1 MVKKILIAGSIIG
14 KLGAITVVEPVD
26 IASKPNGNSNS
37 IDLGYSISS
46 GNSDTSKLN
55 AKIFS
60 DYSSD
65 KSYKFIVGD
74 YTYGKSRG
82 KESVNRYYLHSR
94 ILQKLYGLHVWELF
108 GQIEGNRFQNL
119 KLRELLGVGVRFKLM
134 RYLYLGSG
142 LLYVHE
148 NLKDSDSN
156 SFPSGNIYIAYK
168 DSFKLNVPLDLIYTG
183 YFQPTLEDGSDYHT
197 LQKLKV
203 SIPITDSVNLNFK
216 LEHSYDSIHGGWS

>member
-1 MVKKILIAGSIIG
+1 
-14 KLGAITVVEPVD
+14 VD
-26 IASKPNGNSNS
+26 
-37 IDLGYSISS
+37 L
-46 GNSDTSKLN
+46 T
-55 AKIFS
+55 
-60 DYSSD
+60 YSSD

-156 SFPSGNIYIAYK
+156 SFPSGKYLHRLLGIAL
-168 DSFKLNVPLDLIYTG
+168 SLNGPFRTSSNTG
-183 YFQPTLEDGSDYHT
+183 LTFQTKTKKGLGSRIN
-197 LQKLKV
+197 QN
-203 SIPITDSVNLNFK
+203 S
-216 LEHSYDSIHGGWS
+216 